1 MGEESGLRSKMLI
14 NCPEQEKEQHL
25 TKQSLIV
32 PPRDFAF
39 SAIPA
44 ICWLLRACVNSDM
57 TFHLNVDQ
65 MQKIL

>member
-14 NCPEQEKEQHL
+14 NCPEQEERTAFNKTE
-25 TKQSLIV
+25 SDCA
-32 PPRDFAF
+32 PRDFAF

-44 ICWLLRACVNSDM
+44 ICWLLRACVNSEV